1 MIWSQSAINTWT
13 GKYALLKFICSTGC
27 VSCGFHGHSEDR
39 FKCRLHSVSSILNF
53 IFQRPERKIWVLIQ
67 GVPAQLQS
75 VARTLK
81 TETHSLHSAIRPL
94 AVKPIVY
101 VCARVCPRLLFV
113 VHRRSV
119 FQFLLFRATRGSA
132 APEAYWCRSRRLY
145 VNSRRMLAE
154 TQKRV
159 VVQHFLLFVSHSPL
173 RWSSFGTI
181 EVHHFPI
188 NRFNDFWMAPRLML
202 HDHICTNL
210 LRPCF
215 KNGRFWPCLI
225 RNIVLI

>member
-1 MIWSQSAINTWT
+1 MRIWKKWWR
-13 GKYALLKFICSTGC
+13 K
-27 VSCGFHGHSEDR
+27 VSLEIFFSH
-39 FKCRLHSVSSILNF
+39 FKCLKLSYTANDMVTTSILFF

-67 GVPAQLQS
+67 GAPTQLQS
-75 VARTLK
+75 VAR
-81 TETHSLHSAIRPL
+81 THSLHSAIRPL

-119 FQFLLFRATRGSA
+119 FQFLLFHATRGSA

-181 EVHHFPI
+181 KVHHFPI
-188 NRFNDFWMAPRLML
+188 NRFNDFWMVPRLML

-210 LRPCF
+210 LQLCF